1 MKKFIIGSAIAASLG
16 ALTTIGFLIAIGVD
30 YRMQEDRGIEPGYT
44 PDVIVGGFEAGL
56 WLLGIGIAALIV
68 SSIVAILQRRNERA
82 ASSAPSH

>member
-1 MKKFIIGSAIAASLG
+1 MKKFIIGSAIAAGLG
-16 ALTTIGFLIAIGVD
+16 ALITIGFVIAIGVD
-30 YRMQEDRGIEPGYT
+30 YRMQEDSGIEPGYT

>member
-56 WLLGIGIAALIV
+56 WLLGVGIAALIV

-82 ASSAPSH
+82 ASSATSH

>member
-1 MKKFIIGSAIAASLG
+1 MKKFIIGSAIAAGLG

-30 YRMQEDRGIEPGYT
+30 YRVQEDSGIEPGYT
-44 PDVIVGGFEAGL
+44 PDVMVGGFEAGL

-68 SSIVAILQRRNERA
+68 SSIVAILQRRNARA

>member
-1 MKKFIIGSAIAASLG
+1 MKKFIIGSAIAAGLG

-30 YRMQEDRGIEPGYT
+30 YRIQEDSGIEPGYT

>member
-1 MKKFIIGSAIAASLG
+1 MKKFIIGSAIAVGLG

-30 YRMQEDRGIEPGYT
+30 YRMQEDSGIEPGYT

>member
-1 MKKFIIGSAIAASLG
+1 MKKFIIWSAIAAGLG

-30 YRMQEDRGIEPGYT
+30 YRIQEDSGIEPGYT

>member
-56 WLLGIGIAALIV
+56 WLLGVGIAALIV